1 MTQLNDSV
9 EYDDNDENHS
19 VYDFARGVGGVAE
32 RLLKVKTLKLSLRLS
47 CPDHHHDHH
56 AEGPLDDDDDDNEL
70 ITYIYSSNGPNF
82 GLNLFQKPYVILF
95 IFGIRSLPSSK
106 RFHSDFMVLQRTI
119 RSGVMKHLFFG

>member
-1 MTQLNDSV
+1 M
-9 EYDDNDENHS
+9 
-19 VYDFARGVGGVAE
+19 
-32 RLLKVKTLKLSLRLS
+32 LKVKTLKLSLRLS